1 MNDGEGRP
9 GGRTQRDHDIADHL
23 SHVPHAAAIGMR
35 LEHYEDGACRV
46 RVPYAEHLVGD
57 PDTGVIHGGV
67 LTAVLDNASGMAVP
81 RAELP
86 EEQKAIAT
94 LDLRIDYMRPAKPG
108 EDLLVDAECYQLT
121 RSIAFVRARAFQSSD
136 DRTIASSV
144 ATFMLGANRAVP
156 PGFTARTEGSDA

>member
-1 MNDGEGRP
+1 MS
-9 GGRTQRDHDIADHL
+9 TDHDFADHL
-23 SHVPHAAAIGMR
+23 SHVPHAAALGMR

-81 RAELP
+81 RADLP
-86 EEQKAIAT
+86 DEQKAIAT
-94 LDLRIDYMRPAKPG
+94 LDLRIDYMRPAVPG
-108 EDLLVDAECYQLT
+108 EDLLVEAECYQLT

-136 DRTIASSV
+136 EDRTVAASV
-144 ATFMLGANRAVP
+144 ATFMLGANRATP
-156 PGFTARTEGSDA
+156 FYKQDGAEERNA